1 MALVPSPPTAH
12 FPPSLPSASFPLT
25 SSPNRCTC
33 LQQASTGVYLKLHI
47 DRLRKVPLL
56 IHKLTGRL
64 YPVVG
69 AVQILLGVQTW
80 WGLCL
85 GEEALQCYAHHVR
98 APLRSREVWVII
110 GLTLDW
116 CLTDVWVLVRAVR
129 HAACGESFST
139 MLGFGR
145 TKTDEEAFASNRS

>member
-1 MALVPSPPTAH
+1 MLVVVRPLFSLFQLRLELTWLSSFPADCA
-12 FPPSLPSASFPLT
+12 FPPLPPLCLFPSIPLT
-25 SSPNRCTC
+25 SSPTRCTC

-98 APLRSREVWVII
+98 APSRSREVWYRADAGS
-110 GLTLDW
+110 GLDRRLGSRTCCTAR
-116 CLTDVWVLVRAVR
+116 CLR
-129 HAACGESFST
+129 
-139 MLGFGR
+139 
-145 TKTDEEAFASNRS
+145 